1 VAKKNSKEMKPGK
14 FITLE
19 GVDGAGKSTHL
30 DYLADKIR
38 SRGVELVI
46 TREPGGTPLG
56 EKLRH
61 LLLNEAMQPDTEL
74 LLMYAVRAEHVATLI
89 KPALARGA
97 WVLSDRFHDAS
108 YAYQCGGRGIDA
120 SRLLALEEWTLGDF
134 KPDLTLLFDV
144 APKIAAK
151 RRAKVRAADRFER
164 EQEMFFTKVRE
175 AYLQRAKAEPDRIR
189 VVDSS
194 LDIELI
200 RADLVW
206 ILQTTL

>member
-1 VAKKNSKEMKPGK
+1 MAKPKAPPQPGK

-30 DYLADKIR
+30 DFLAGKIR
-38 SRGVELVI
+38 ARGVELVV
-46 TREPGGTPLG
+46 TREPGGTVLG

-61 LLLNEAMQPDTEL
+61 LLLNEAMQADTEL
-74 LLMYAVRAEHVATLI
+74 LLMFAARAEHVETLI

-108 YAYQCGGRGIDA
+108 FAYQCGGRGIEVT
-120 SRLLALEEWTLGDF
+120 RLLTLEHWLLGGF

-144 APKIAAK
+144 APRIAAK
-151 RRAKVRAADRFER
+151 RRAQARAADRFDQ
-164 EQEMFFTKVRE
+164 EQADFFKRVRE
-175 AYLQRAKAEPDRIR
+175 AYLVRAKAEPDRIR
-189 VVDSS
+189 VVDSA

-200 RADLVW
+200 RSDLDW
-206 ILQTTL
+206 LLQTI